1 MIQGTTEKGAFCETC
16 GLNSVD
22 CVGHYAYI
30 KLCVPVF
37 HIGYFKHTIGILQ
50 CICKTC
56 ARVLL
61 EEPDRRT
68 YLKRFRRPNLEN
80 IQRQALCKAVNGLAR
95 KTVYCPY
102 CSSTNGIVK
111 KAGALKIIHDK
122 FRAKK
127 TAEEMERFKATFA
140 AAVEAQKELG
150 IYVNKAVHEDLN
162 PLKVVNLFKRISDE
176 DCELLGLRPQYGR
189 PEEYIW
195 QYISV
200 PPVCIR
206 PSVAQDGAS
215 NEDDLTVKLTEIVFS
230 NALIKQGLAK
240 GAPTAQFMVGTGCFS
255 GCSFQLILWCTGTM
269 GVPAALRCDVHQ
281 LRAPWRSFAN
291 GPKAHSWFLSALEG
305 KTRSFPR

>member
-1 MIQGTTEKGAFCETC
+1 MEHWHGQ
-16 GLNSVD
+16 
-22 CVGHYAYI
+22 
-30 KLCVPVF
+30 
-37 HIGYFKHTIGILQ
+37 
-50 CICKTC
+50 TC

-80 IQRQALCKAVNGLAR
+80 LQRQSLTKSVLTLAK

-102 CSSTNGIVK
+102 CSATNGTVK

-127 TAEEMERFKATFA
+127 TAEEMEKWKKTFGP
-140 AAVEAQKELG
+140 AVEAQKELG
-150 IYVNKAVHEDLN
+150 MYINKAVHEDLN
-162 PLKVVNLFKRISDE
+162 PLKVLDLFKRISDE
-176 DCELLGLRPQYGR
+176 VSGSTEFLTLFLHSRQDCELLGLRPEFGR
-189 PEEYIW
+189 PEQFIW

-200 PPVCIR
+200 PPVAIR

-240 GAPTAQFMVGTGCFS
+240 GAPTAQFMVRKACLRLRREAYFLIYGRNNGSSFS
-255 GCSFQLILWCTGTM
+255 C
-269 GVPAALRCDVHQ
+269 R
-281 LRAPWRSFAN
+281 
-291 GPKAHSWFLSALEG
+291 
-305 KTRSFPR
+305 

>member
-1 MIQGTTEKGAFCETC
+1 M
-16 GLNSVD
+16 
-22 CVGHYAYI
+22 
-30 KLCVPVF
+30 
-37 HIGYFKHTIGILQ
+37 
-50 CICKTC
+50 
-56 ARVLL
+56 LL

-80 IQRQALCKAVNGLAR
+80 LQRQSLTKAVLALA
-95 KTVYCPY
+95 KKIVYCPY
-102 CSSTNGIVK
+102 CSATNGTVK

-140 AAVEAQKELG
+140 SAVEAQKELG

-162 PLKVVNLFKRISDE
+162 PLKVLNLFRRISDE

-240 GAPTAQFMVGTGCFS
+240 GAPTAQFMVGP
-255 GCSFQLILWCTGTM
+255 L
-269 GVPAALRCDVHQ
+269 
-281 LRAPWRSFAN
+281 
-291 GPKAHSWFLSALEG
+291 
-305 KTRSFPR
+305 